1 MKKRLIAD
9 NWPAWAL
16 TAASFLFA
24 AGVIFFLPDRIPMQ
38 WNGLHV
44 NWYAPK
50 IGIFALPCLLLLFT
64 LLTPYFPVSKKP
76 WFAPK
81 LTSLAVYCML
91 ALLLTLE
98 LYTAA
103 FCFGLRVPVEYI
115 TLPEICVIVVL
126 CFGYAFLSW
135 RKCRQ
140 S

>member
-9 NWPAWAL
+9 NRLAWAL

-50 IGIFALPCLLLLFT
+50 IGIFTLPCFLLLFT
-64 LLTPYFPVSKKP
+64 LLKPYYPAAKNP

-81 LTSLAVYCML
+81 LTSLAVHCVL

-115 TLPEICVIVVL
+115 LFLEMFVIVVL
-126 CFGYAFLSW
+126 CVGYVFLNW
-135 RKCRQ
+135 RKHRQ
-140 S
+140 A